1 VSAPA
6 ATVAAEPSPLPPVTE
21 RDHALGPADAPV
33 TLVVYA
39 NYECLHC
46 RRAYPFLES
55 LRAELG
61 DGLRL
66 VYRHFVRAAD
76 FPNAEPAARAA
87 EAAALQGKFW
97 EMQRALYTGDPRL
110 RLDDLLA
117 HAESVGLDLARFAH
131 DLPTPPLLARVRADL
146 AGGIDAG
153 VRGTPAFFVNG
164 QLHQAAYDLA
174 RVRADV
180 LAAAE

>member
-1 VSAPA
+1 
-6 ATVAAEPSPLPPVTE
+6 VTE
-21 RDHALGPADAPV
+21 RDHVLGPADAPV

-46 RRAYPFLES
+46 RRAYPFLDA
-55 LRAELG
+55 LRQELG
-61 DGLRL
+61 DGLRF
-66 VYRHFVRAAD
+66 VYRHFVRPAD

-87 EAAALQGKFW
+87 EAAALQGRFW
-97 EMQRALYTGDPRL
+97 EMQQALYTGDPRL
-110 RLDDLLA
+110 RLDDLLT
-117 HAESVGLDLARFAH
+117 HAQSIGLDLARFEH

-146 AGGIDAG
+146 AGGLDAG

-164 QLHQAAYDLA
+164 VLHEAAWDLD

-180 LAAAE
+180 VRAAAGAEAR